1 MASKQIIWTDRAKAE
16 FYHILEFYI
25 DRNKSTTFSE
35 KLLSEVE
42 ELTFLLKS
50 NEFIGRLTSDN
61 TVRVFPVRHFLL
73 FYAIRKESI
82 YIVSFWDNRQ
92 NDTKKSYK

>member
-1 MASKQIIWTDRAKAE
+1 MASKQIIWTNRAKTE

-25 DRNKSTTFSE
+25 DRNKSKTFSE

-50 NEFIGRLTSDN
+50 NAFIGRLTSDN
-61 TVRVFPVRHFLL
+61 TRHFLL